1 MKGILLAGGTGS
13 RLHPLTK
20 AISKQ
25 LLPVYNKP
33 MIYYPLS
40 TLMLSGI
47 REILIVTTARDQH
60 QFIDLLGSGEHLGL
74 RIEYVIQDEPKGIAH
89 ALLLGEDF
97 ADGDN
102 VALILGD
109 NIFYGAGVG
118 ISLKSYAAKT
128 GATVFA
134 QKVTDPSRY
143 GVIEVDDS
151 GNPIALEEKP
161 MKPKTDLAVT
171 GLYFFDNSAF
181 SRIKTLKP
189 SSRGELE
196 VTDLNLSYLK
206 SGSLN
211 VYRLPR
217 GTAWLDTGTVESL
230 AQASEFV
237 KVVESRQGLMI
248 GCPEEIAWKLGYLN
262 DKELEVLAAS
272 YGTGDYS
279 AYLVKILKNEPKPRS
294 ALDR

>member
-13 RLHPLTK
+13 RLHPLTSVV
-20 AISKQ
+20 SKQ

-40 TLMLSGI
+40 TLMLAGI
-47 REILIVTTARDQH
+47 REILVVCTARDKP
-60 QFIDLLGSGEHLGL
+60 QFEGLLGTGKHLGL
-74 RIEYVIQDEPKGIAH
+74 SIRYAIQDEPKGIAH
-89 ALLLGEDF
+89 ALLLGESF

-109 NIFYGAGVG
+109 NIFYGAGMG
-118 ISLKSYAAKT
+118 LSLKSHAHQS

-143 GVIEVDDS
+143 GVIQLDDE
-151 GNPIALEEKP
+151 GAPITIEEKP
-161 MKPKTDLAVT
+161 SNPNSDLAVT
-171 GLYFFDNSAF
+171 GLYFFDNTAF
-181 SRIKTLKP
+181 ARARNIKP

-196 VTDLNLSYLK
+196 VTDLNLSYLA
-206 SGSLN
+206 SGDLH
-211 VYRLPR
+211 VFRLPR

-230 AQASEFV
+230 AQASEYV

-248 GCPEEIAWKLGYLN
+248 ACPEEIAWNYGYLN
-262 DKELEVLAAS
+262 DEDLTRLALRN
-272 YGTGDYS
+272 GTGDYGN
-279 AYLVKILKNEPKPRS
+279 YLRRLVGQESSN
-294 ALDR
+294 